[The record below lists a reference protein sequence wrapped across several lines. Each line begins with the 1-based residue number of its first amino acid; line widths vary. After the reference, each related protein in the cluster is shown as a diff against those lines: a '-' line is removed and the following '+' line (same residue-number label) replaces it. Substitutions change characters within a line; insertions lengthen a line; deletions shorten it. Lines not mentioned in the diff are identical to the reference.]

1 MRFVSTMA
9 LGLMLAVGGGAVV
22 GVSPAVAAK
31 KEKAPKQNLTKE
43 FMAPASEMQK
53 AITAKDFATA
63 QTKLTVAEA
72 AAKTPDDLYT
82 LNLLRL
88 QLGLGLGDAAVQR
101 KGIEGMLASGATPA
115 AEVGKYHFYAGDF
128 ALKANDSD
136 AGIAHLEK
144 AIGAGYPGST
154 PHVLLAE
161 AYFKKAVADAKG
173 NQLTPA
179 GKAAVQAGL
188 PHLKHGVDIEKGEG
202 KAVPA
207 GWYERGFQLAYV
219 AGLPQAS
226 EWALYSVEADPNAK
240 NWRSLLRGYQDTHRA
255 LTKSENLDLMRLMRT
270 TGALESE
277 YDYSEYAEAAVSSG
291 LPGEAKAVIDEGRSK
306 GKIGASKLSEVYQI
320 ANSRV
325 AADKASLPSG
335 EKDAAKAAN
344 GKIASSTA
352 DAYLGYG
359 DYAKAATLYRLAL
372 QKGSVDANEIN
383 TRLGIALAK
392 SGDAAGAKAAF
403 DQVAAGS
410 RKDIA
415 NFWILWLSKQQG

>member
-9 LGLMLAVGGGAVV
+9 LGLMLSVGGVAVM
-22 GVSPAVAAK
+22 GPSPAMAAK
-31 KEKAPKQNLTKE
+31 KEKAPKQNLSKE
-43 FMAPASEMQK
+43 FVAPASETQK

-63 QTKLTVAEA
+63 QTQLSAAEA

-88 QLGLGLGDAAVQR
+88 QLGIGLNDAAVQR

-115 AEVGKYHFYAGDF
+115 TEVGKYHFYAGDF
-128 ALKANDSD
+128 AMKANDPD
-136 AGIAHLEK
+136 AAIAHLQK
-144 AIGAGYPGST
+144 ATEAGFPGSA

-161 AYFKKAVADAKG
+161 AYFKKAVAGAKG
-173 NQLTPA
+173 NQLTPE

-188 PHLKHGVDIEKGEG
+188 PHLKQGIELEKGAG
-202 KAVPA
+202 KVVPA

-219 AGLPQAS
+219 AALPQAS
-226 EWALYSVEADPNAK
+226 EWAMYSVEADPNAK
-240 NWRSLLRGYQDTHRA
+240 NWRSLLRGYQDTHRT
-255 LTKSENLDLMRLMRT
+255 LTKAENLDVMRLMRS
-270 TGALESE
+270 TGSLESE

-306 GKIGASKLSEVYQI
+306 GKVGASKLSEVYQI
-320 ANSRV
+320 ASGRI
-325 AADKASLPSG
+325 AADKASLPAG
-335 EKDAAKAAN
+335 ERDAAKAAN

-372 QKGSVDANEIN
+372 QKGSVDAGEIN
-383 TRLGIALAK
+383 MRLGIALAK
-392 SGDAAGAKAAF
+392 SGDSAGAKAAF
-403 DQVAAGS
+403 EQIAAGS

-415 NFWILWLSKQQG
+415 KFWLLWLAKQQG

>member
-9 LGLMLAVGGGAVV
+9 LGLMLSVGGVAVM
-22 GVSPAVAAK
+22 GGSPAMAAK
-31 KEKAPKQNLTKE
+31 KEKAPKQNLSKE
-43 FMAPASEMQK
+43 FLAPAGEAQK
-53 AITAKDFATA
+53 AITAKDFAGA
-63 QTKLTVAEA
+63 QAKLTAAEA

-88 QLGLGLGDAAVQR
+88 QLGLGMSDPAVQR
-101 KGIEGMLASGATPA
+101 KAIEGMLASGATPA
-115 AEVGKYHFYAGDF
+115 TEVGKYHFYAGDF
-128 ALKANDSD
+128 AMKANDTES
-136 AGIAHLEK
+136 AIVHLQK
-144 AIGAGYPGST
+144 ASEAGYPGSA

-161 AYFKKAVADAKG
+161 AYFKKAVTGAKG
-173 NQLTPA
+173 NQLTPE

-188 PHLKHGVDIEKGEG
+188 PHLKQGIDVEKGEG
-202 KAVPA
+202 KPVPA

-226 EWALYSVEADPNAK
+226 EWAMYSVEAEPNAK
-240 NWRSLLRGYQDTHRA
+240 NWRSLLRGYQDTHRT

-270 TGALESE
+270 TGSLESE

-306 GKIGASKLSEVYQI
+306 GKVGASKLSEVYQI

-325 AADKASLPSG
+325 AGDKASLPAG
-335 EKDAAKAAN
+335 ERDAAKAAN

-359 DYAKAATLYRLAL
+359 DYAKAATLYKLAL
-372 QKGSVDANEIN
+372 QKGSVDAGEIN

-392 SGDAAGAKAAF
+392 SGDTAGAKAAF
-403 DQVAAGS
+403 EQIAAGS

-415 NFWILWLSKQQG
+415 KFWLLWLGKQQG